1 MQTKHLAVSVEKTL
15 VLFRRRTVLLRK
27 YFRVYLGVRTCCI
40 FSLFRHSCWGVVI
53 VYNGLLVP
61 FCFLSFYH
69 P

>member
-40 FSLFRHSCWGVVI
+40 FSLF
-53 VYNGLLVP
+53 LQLVLG
-61 FCFLSFYH
+61 CSYCL
-69 P
+69 